1 LTAPRPTTAPDRG
14 APYGLHWF
22 RRDLRVAGN
31 PALRWSWS
39 EHRGRVLGLFCFD
52 AQFLARP
59 DFSWDRFGFFL
70 ATLAALRA
78 ELRAAGGDLLVLD
91 RAPAEAFPFLW
102 AALEQ
107 HGVRRPATV
116 SFNRDYE
123 PFARRRDEAVTA
135 LLQDQAGV
143 TVHTE
148 SDHLL
153 IEPEELRK
161 PDGAGDAGN
170 QPRYFQVY
178 SAFARRW
185 FERLASPGVRARVHA
200 QRQGLAYLDALAG
213 DPAAHRGL
221 FTLTWPALFADVAPP
236 ADHLQRFIDET
247 APRVGVPLPVAGAL
261 AARARLGSWSGR
273 LGAYKTERDL
283 PGVDGTSRM
292 SIYFK
297 NGAFTAAQ
305 VIAAL
310 DLEAVAFGEGTGRSA
325 FLREIVWR
333 EFYYH
338 VLWHR
343 PDVETRAF
351 LPQFRGL
358 EWENRLDWWD
368 AWKAGRTGYPI
379 VDAGMRQLA
388 TTGWMHNRVRMIV
401 ASFLT
406 KDLMIDWRWG
416 ERYFMERL
424 LDGDLAPNNGG
435 WQWAAST
442 GCDPQPYF
450 RVFNPTLQS
459 KRFDPD
465 GVYLRQFLPERR
477 ADDARAIHEPRAPIV
492 DHAAQKQKAL
502 ALYRRGGS

>member
-1 LTAPRPTTAPDRG
+1 MSAPRSPG
-14 APYGLHWF
+14 GESYGVHWF

-31 PALRWSWS
+31 PALRWSWQ

-52 AQFLARP
+52 AKFLARP
-59 DFSWDRFGFFL
+59 DFSSDRFAFFL
-70 ATLAALRA
+70 ATIERLRD

-91 RAPAEAFPFLW
+91 RAPGDAFPSLW
-102 AALEQ
+102 RALSDQ
-107 HGVRRPATV
+107 GVARPATV

-123 PFARRRDEAVTA
+123 PFARERDRAVTV
-135 LLQDQAGV
+135 LLQEAGV
-143 TVHTE
+143 AVHTE
-148 SDHLL
+148 CDHLL
-153 IEPEELRK
+153 IEPDELRK
-161 PDGAGDAGN
+161 DGDAAKDL
-170 QPRYFQVY
+170 PRYYQVY

-185 FERLASPGVRARVHA
+185 FDLSQTPAVRARLQA
-200 QRQGLAYLDALAG
+200 QKAGLKYLDALAG
-213 DPAAHRGL
+213 DAHAHRGM
-221 FTLTWPALFADVAPP
+221 FTLTWAALFGKAPPP
-236 ADHLQRFIDET
+236 ADHLQRFIAQT
-247 APRVGVPLPVAGAL
+247 APRVRVPLPEAGPL
-261 AARARLGSWSGR
+261 AARARLAAFRER
-273 LGAYKTERDL
+273 LGDYKSERDR
-283 PGVDGTSRM
+283 PGTDGTSRL

-297 NGAFTAAQ
+297 NGSLTTAQ

-310 DLEAVAFGEGTGRSA
+310 GLQAAEFGEGTGKST
-325 FLREIVWR
+325 FLRELVWR

-351 LPQFRGL
+351 LPQFRDLG
-358 EWENRLDWWD
+358 WENREDWFD
-368 AWKAGRTGYPI
+368 AWKAGQTGYPI

-388 TTGWMHNRVRMIV
+388 ATGWMHNRVRMIV

-406 KDLMIDWRWG
+406 KDLLIDWRWG

-450 RVFNPTLQS
+450 RIFNPTLQG

-465 GVYLRQFLPERR
+465 GAYVRLFLPERR
-477 ADDARAIHEPRAPIV
+477 GDDARVIHEPRAPIV
-492 DHAAQKQKAL
+492 EHAQQKVKAL
-502 ALYRRGGS
+502 AMYKRGGRQ